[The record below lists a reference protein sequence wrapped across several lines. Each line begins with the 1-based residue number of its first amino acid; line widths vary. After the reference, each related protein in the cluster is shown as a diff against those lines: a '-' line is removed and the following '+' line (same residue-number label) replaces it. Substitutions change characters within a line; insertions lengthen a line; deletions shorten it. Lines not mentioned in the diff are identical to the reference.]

1 MNQTKFRK
9 YFGTDGIR
17 GRVGNF
23 PINAEIALKIG
34 IAVGIK
40 FSNFN
45 NQKLHR
51 VVIGKDTR
59 LSGYVIESA
68 ITAGLA
74 SVGIEVFL
82 VGPLPTPAISMITKS
97 MRADVGI
104 MISASHNP
112 YHDNGIK
119 IFDGN
124 GNKLSDEME
133 LEIEQLIDSDLS
145 GYFAMDREVGRVKRI
160 EDARGRYIE
169 FVKNSFPKDKSLEG
183 LRIVVD
189 CANGASYKIA
199 GTIFNELGAETIII
213 NNQPDGFNINEECGS
228 THLKSLQDKVKSV
241 KADIGIALD
250 GDADRLAVV
259 DESGEVVH
267 GDKIIALIA
276 EELHS
281 NGLLKQDTVVI
292 TQMSNLAIEKYFEYL
307 GISTIRV
314 GVGDRYV
321 LEGIKNNNCNFG
333 GEQSGHIV
341 LNDFSSTG
349 DGLVA
354 SLKLLSILKSS
365 GKKMSDLAKIFNLN
379 PHILINIKIANQ
391 SYNPL
396 QNQDVLNLIKKE
408 EEKIKKNGRILVR
421 KSGTENLIR
430 IMVEGENEEQI
441 NVIAEKIANFI
452 KQQDK

>member
-1 MNQTKFRK
+1 MNLT
-9 YFGTDGIR
+9 
-17 GRVGNF
+17 N
-23 PINAEIALKIG
+23 
-34 IAVGIK
+34 K
-40 FSNFN
+40 FSTERN
-45 NQKLHR
+45 L
-51 VVIGKDTR
+51 
-59 LSGYVIESA
+59 
-68 ITAGLA
+68 
-74 SVGIEVFL
+74 
-82 VGPLPTPAISMITKS
+82 
-97 MRADVGI
+97 
-104 MISASHNP
+104 
-112 YHDNGIK
+112 
-119 IFDGN
+119 
-124 GNKLSDEME
+124 
-133 LEIEQLIDSDLS
+133 
-145 GYFAMDREVGRVKRI
+145 GRVKRL

-169 FVKNSFPKDKSLEG
+169 FVKNSFSKDKSLEG

-189 CANGASYKIA
+189 CANGACYSIA
-199 GTIFNELGAETIII
+199 GTIFNELGADTIII

-228 THLKSLQDKVKSV
+228 THLKSLQDKVKLV

-259 DESGEVVH
+259 DENGEVVH

-281 NGLLKQDTVVI
+281 SGLLKQDKVVI
-292 TQMSNLAIEKYFEYL
+292 TQMSNLAIEKYLEYL

-341 LNDFSSTG
+341 LSDFSSTG

-379 PHILINIKIANQ
+379 PQVLVNIKIANRG
-391 SYNPL
+391 YNPL
-396 QNQDVLNLIKKE
+396 ENQDVLNLIKQE

-441 NVIAEKIANFI
+441 NIIAEKITNFI
-452 KQQDK
+452 KQKDQ

>member
-1 MNQTKFRK
+1 MNQKKFRK

-23 PINAEIALKIG
+23 PMNAEIALKIG

-112 YHDNGIK
+112 YYDNGIK

-133 LEIEQLIDSDLS
+133 LEIEQLIDSDLT

-213 NNQPDGFNINEECGS
+213 NNQPDGFNINQECGS

-259 DESGEVVH
+259 DENGEVVH

-281 NGLLKQDTVVI
+281 NGLLKQDKVVI
-292 TQMSNLAIEKYFEYL
+292 TQMSNLAIEKYLEYL

-341 LNDFSSTG
+341 LSDFSSTG

-379 PHILINIKIANQ
+379 PQILINIKIANK

-396 QNQDVLNLIKKE
+396 ENQDVLNLIKQE

>member
-1 MNQTKFRK
+1 MNHKKSRK

-17 GRVGNF
+17 GKVGKF
-23 PINAEIALKIG
+23 PMTAEIALKIG
-34 IAVGIK
+34 IAVGVK
-40 FSNFN
+40 FSSAN

-97 MRADVGI
+97 MRADIGI

-112 YHDNGIK
+112 YYDNGIK

-133 LEIEQLIDSDLS
+133 FAIEALIDSDLTNNLS
-145 GYFAMDREVGRVKRI
+145 TNRNLGRVKRI

-189 CANGASYKIA
+189 CANGASYSIA

-228 THLKSLQDKVKSV
+228 THLKSLQDKVKLV

-259 DESGEVVH
+259 DENGEVVH

-281 NGLLKQDTVVI
+281 NGLLKQDKVVI
-292 TQMSNLAIEKYFEYL
+292 TQMSNLAIEKYLEYL

-321 LEGIKNNNCNFG
+321 LEGIKNNDCNFG

-341 LNDFSSTG
+341 LSDFSSTG

-365 GKKMSDLAKIFNLN
+365 GKKMSDLAKIFNLT
-379 PHILINIKIANQ
+379 PQVLVNIKIANRGY
-391 SYNPL
+391 SPL
-396 QNQDVLNLIKKE
+396 ENQDVLNLIKQE

-441 NVIAEKIANFI
+441 NLIAEKIANFI
-452 KQQDK
+452 KQKDQ

>member
-1 MNQTKFRK
+1 MNHKKSRK

-17 GRVGNF
+17 GKVGKF
-23 PINAEIALKIG
+23 PMTAEIALKIG
-34 IAVGIK
+34 IAVGVK
-40 FSNFN
+40 FSNAN

-97 MRADVGI
+97 MRADIGI

-112 YHDNGIK
+112 YYDNGIK

-133 LEIEQLIDSDLS
+133 LEIEALIDSDLTNNFS
-145 GYFAMDREVGRVKRI
+145 TDRNLGRVKRI

-189 CANGASYKIA
+189 CANGASYSIA

-228 THLKSLQDKVKSV
+228 THLKSLQDKVKLV

-259 DESGEVVH
+259 DENGEIVH

-281 NGLLKQDTVVI
+281 SGLLKQDKVVI
-292 TQMSNLAIEKYFEYL
+292 TQMSNLAIEKYLEYL

-341 LNDFSSTG
+341 LSDFSSTG

-379 PHILINIKIANQ
+379 PQVLVNIKIANRGY
-391 SYNPL
+391 SPL
-396 QNQDVLNLIKKE
+396 ENQDVLNLIKQE

-441 NVIAEKIANFI
+441 NIIAEKIANFI
-452 KQQDK
+452 KQKDQ

>member
-1 MNQTKFRK
+1 MNQKKFRK

-17 GRVGNF
+17 GKVGKF
-23 PINAEIALKIG
+23 PMTAETALKIG

-97 MRADVGI
+97 MRADIGI

-112 YHDNGIK
+112 YYDNGIK

-124 GNKLSDEME
+124 GNKLSDETE
-133 LEIEQLIDSDLS
+133 LEIEQLIDSDLT

-259 DESGEVVH
+259 DENGEVVH

-281 NGLLKQDTVVI
+281 NGLLKQDKVVI
-292 TQMSNLAIEKYFEYL
+292 TQMSNLAIEKYLEYL

-341 LNDFSSTG
+341 LSDFSSTG

-379 PHILINIKIANQ
+379 PQILINIKIANK

-396 QNQDVLNLIKKE
+396 ENQDVLNLIKQE

-430 IMVEGENEEQI
+430 IMVEGENEGQI